1 MNHSNYRMFTF
12 DCQMFSSFRIP
23 WLQLT
28 RLINGQQK
36 DTLFGDSSVDKLFGD
51 EL

>member
-1 MNHSNYRMFTF
+1 MFW
-12 DCQMFSSFRIP
+12 SFRIP

-28 RLINGQQK
+28 RLINGEQK
-36 DTLFGDSSVDKLFGD
+36 DTLFGDSSVDKFFSD